1 MIVYWLGLRTALSD
15 YVRDVK
21 PFRGCIDRNRAPLTG
36 GWNIDD
42 DDDQPAAS
50 QTWGKIRTSGVGGGL
65 SPGRDSPGT
74 APSAFGRERGALCWS
89 TLARSDSLIG
99 DVFYRVATELIEL
112 SIQKVC
118 ALSVS
123 EALAVV
129 LQTWNKNFY
138 RFNKFSEKHLKDIE
152 ELLDSSW
159 LELSAFRRRSI
170 ESNHQL

>member
-1 MIVYWLGLRTALSD
+1 MDPRTPKIAEIQAARKAL
-15 YVRDVK
+15 
-21 PFRGCIDRNRAPLTG
+21 
-36 GWNIDD
+36 
-42 DDDQPAAS
+42 
-50 QTWGKIRTSGVGGGL
+50 
-65 SPGRDSPGT
+65 
-74 APSAFGRERGALCWS
+74 REREP
-89 TLARSDSLIG
+89 R